1 MWRKAPKFIL
11 TLTSLS
17 PVLGAVAINRFEQN
31 KHWLPT
37 TLCLLGMVSLCFVC
51 WGMMKLASNKGQ
63 KYKLYI
69 KEFDR
74 RDQGIL
80 TFLFIYL
87 LPFLQAPDS
96 LFAAG
101 WLTIIYIFGIII
113 LVIIDVGAYNF
124 NPVMRLWGYRFYVV
138 KDSDDVH
145 HLLITKTVLRKPRI
159 EIQTRRITHDVY
171 IHTEESDAE

>member
-17 PVLGAVAINRFEQN
+17 PVLGAVAIIRFEQH
-31 KHWLPT
+31 KSWLPT
-37 TLCLLGMVSLCFVC
+37 TLCLLGMVFLSFVC

-63 KYKLYI
+63 KYKLSI
-69 KEFDR
+69 KEFNR

-87 LPFLQAPDS
+87 FPFLQSPDS

-101 WLTIIYIFGIII
+101 WLTITYIFGLVI

-171 IHTEESDAE
+171 IHTEEADAE